1 MEGVNAESK
10 GGKTGRLLWAEMCER
25 EGRKEEHLDC
35 LSQGQ
40 IVDQYS
46 QLRSNKMLSPSLS
59 ALLVCPV
66 KEAVGE
72 DHWQVI
78 SIPAGSAYS
87 GVGSTIISFW
97 SYRSIVVPSGRR
109 PAPPG
114 WLSCCCIQ
122 RSTSQ
127 SMDGPVQDYSFFVL
141 TCGIVHGVGPVVLV
155 CEASSSWYF
164 FWWIK
169 EDLQLLGN
177 LWSWINSYKRSGQN
191 IRNTW

>member
-1 MEGVNAESK
+1 MGVAKGKEGVNAESN
-10 GGKTGRLLWAEMCER
+10 GGKTGRLLCAEMCER

-46 QLRSNKMLSPSLS
+46 QLRSNKMLLPCLS

-87 GVGSTIISFW
+87 GVGCTIISF
-97 SYRSIVVPSGRR
+97 
-109 PAPPG
+109 
-114 WLSCCCIQ
+114 
-122 RSTSQ
+122 
-127 SMDGPVQDYSFFVL
+127 
-141 TCGIVHGVGPVVLV
+141 
-155 CEASSSWYF
+155 
-164 FWWIK
+164 
-169 EDLQLLGN
+169 
-177 LWSWINSYKRSGQN
+177 
-191 IRNTW
+191 